1 MHSAETNGAA
11 AAADGETLSEGF
23 ARFLAGLTAAEL
35 PAAAKAVALRD
46 LVDAA
51 GLCLAARNETYVQQV
66 LAGWDSEGTC
76 TALGHDRALDAGG
89 AGGGKGGGDEG
100 EAFDG
105 TLEGGA
111 NRGG

>member
-23 ARFLAGLTAAEL
+23 ARFLAGLTAADL

-66 LAGWDSEGTC
+66 LTGWDSEGTC
-76 TALGHDRALDAGG
+76 TALGHDRALDA
-89 AGGGKGGGDEG
+89 AGRSE
-100 EAFDG
+100 EH
-105 TLEGGA
+105 TSELQSLMR
-111 NRGG
+111 NSY